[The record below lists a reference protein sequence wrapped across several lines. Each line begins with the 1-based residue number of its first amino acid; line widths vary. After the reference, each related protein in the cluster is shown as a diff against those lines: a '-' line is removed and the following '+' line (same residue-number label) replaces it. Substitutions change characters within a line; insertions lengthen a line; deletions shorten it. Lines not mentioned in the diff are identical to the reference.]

1 MPKPLVRPTPRST
14 PSRAMSPPMSR
25 PQSVIQRTSSPGL
38 HAQSV
43 QKGPTHDE
51 LIAFAGLCRAL
62 YYDKDAGAGQ
72 SL

>member
-1 MPKPLVRPTPRST
+1 
-14 PSRAMSPPMSR
+14 MSR